1 MIHAHQ
7 LMNWTPQNKPKH
19 PLMFPAN
26 FPQEKG
32 SYFSNM
38 IQSRKRIPPL
48 LQSISSVPPF
58 LQAQWLFS
66 VTASLFLAHYWKF
79 LWSNTWS
86 YFWTTLQFTPLLYR
100 LNFQTCQAISWF
112 LPHTFM
118 RTKLIEASKSFE
130 LTLQK
135 LSSFIQLLNY
145 WTLNWNL
152 QNLSKSFCQSKTR
165 YFETCLAPLTFSH
178 FRIWNPVFSA
188 STSRHQFLFCCF

>member
-1 MIHAHQ
+1 
-7 LMNWTPQNKPKH
+7 
-19 PLMFPAN
+19 MFPTH
-26 FPQEKG
+26 FPPEKG
-32 SYFSNM
+32 SCFSNM
-38 IQSRKRIPPL
+38 IQSKKRILPL
-48 LQSISSVPPF
+48 LQSNSSVPPF
-58 LQAQWLFS
+58 LQAKWLFYAT
-66 VTASLFLAHYWKF
+66 VSLFLVHFWQF

-100 LNFQTCQAISWF
+100 LNFQTCQTISWF

-118 RTKLIEASKSFE
+118 RTKLTGASKSFE
-130 LTLQK
+130 LTLKK

-178 FRIWNPVFSA
+178 SRIWNPVFSA
-188 STSRHQFLFCCF
+188 STSWHQFLFCCF